1 MGIETPEPVAGDNRG
16 VPHDDGITVIDLE
29 FQGVPGVI
37 ASYLV
42 DCGGELALIETGP
55 TTTLPTLE
63 RTVAA
68 TGAAMADISTV
79 IVTHIHLDHSGAAG
93 VIVGHHPHIRVL
105 VHPVGAPHLVAPERL
120 VRSAARIYGD
130 DMERLWGEIAGV
142 PEGQVETIA
151 DGQEVTI
158 GNRRLRFAHTPGH
171 ASHHLAILD
180 EGSGTLFTGDVGGV
194 RAPGTS
200 YVAAPIPPPEFDP
213 EAWRTSLAR
222 LRTFA
227 PTRLALTHF
236 GLYDDVGMHLDQ
248 IEPRLAELVALGEVA
263 GNDHADL
270 AEMTRRLDM
279 FQRGH
284 LGDDATDLVLRQ
296 LNLANPDLLGAM
308 GLERYL
314 RKREEARQ
322 QGQIGG

>member
-1 MGIETPEPVAGDNRG
+1 MGIATPEPVAGNNRG
-16 VPHDDGITVIDLE
+16 APHHDGITVIDLE

-63 RTVAA
+63 RTVSA

-93 VIVGHHPHIRVL
+93 VIVRDQPHIRVL

-130 DMERLWGEIAGV
+130 EMERLWGEIAGV
-142 PEGQVETIA
+142 PEGQVETVA

-158 GNRRLRFAHTPGH
+158 GNRRFRFAHTPGH
-171 ASHHLAILD
+171 ASHHMAILD

-213 EAWRTSLAR
+213 EAWRTSLAT
-222 LRTFA
+222 LRSFQ
-227 PTRLALTHF
+227 PSRLALTHF
-236 GLYDDVGMHLDQ
+236 GLHDDVEAHLDQ
-248 IEPRLAELVALGEVA
+248 IEPRLDQLVALGEVA
-263 GNDHADL
+263 GDDGADL
-270 AEMTRRLDM
+270 EDLTRRLDA
-279 FQRGH
+279 FQRGN
-284 LGDDATDLVLRQ
+284 LGDQAIDLVLRQ

-314 RKREEARQ
+314 RKRGEALQ
-322 QGQIGG
+322 QGPRGG